1 MRAVYLR
8 HVPFEDPG
16 AFASALMKHGIS
28 IECHLFPKNGLPQD
42 PGDLLIVMGGPM
54 LVNVPRGPRSSG
66 KWDVRCNEKAEGGP
80 HSTVMDNVG

>member
-1 MRAVYLR
+1 MRAGCR
-8 HVPFEDPG
+8 QHVPFEDPG

-54 LVNVPRGPRSSG
+54 SVNDPQAT
-66 KWDVRCNEKAEGGP
+66 E
-80 HSTVMDNVG
+80 T